1 MTLQL
6 HYTGTNNS
14 AYLDALE
21 IAERRAPHSYFNQHI
36 IAERDDRFIAIDEGD
51 YNALPAHLA
60 TRHGADRLGAG
71 PTPVGARRSE
81 RAPSGTNLTDR
92 ADRPGSFTESWRS
105 PEYLLADSPLT

>member
-51 YNALPAHLA
+51 EQAV
-60 TRHGADRLGAG
+60 ADRQQHRQQALVLGDAL
-71 PTPVGARRSE
+71 AQ
-81 RAPSGTNLTDR
+81 L
-92 ADRPGSFTESWRS
+92 ADRDGLFIA
-105 PEYLLADSPLT
+105 L

>member
-51 YNALPAHLA
+51 YNALPARLA
-60 TRHGADRLGAG
+60 SRVIHTI
-71 PTPVGARRSE
+71 
-81 RAPSGTNLTDR
+81 
-92 ADRPGSFTESWRS
+92 PGGMHDEF
-105 PEYLLADSPLT
+105 

>member
-36 IAERDDRFIAIDEGD
+36 VTDKERGYIALDEGD
-51 YNALPAHLA
+51 YNALPKAL
-60 TRHGADRLGAG
+60 ADRVVHTVPGA
-71 PTPVGARRSE
+71 
-81 RAPSGTNLTDR
+81 
-92 ADRPGSFTESWRS
+92 
-105 PEYLLADSPLT
+105 LLDEF